1 MQAAG
6 IQLHDHLLALLH
18 HWLLLAFSAEAFPKP
33 FHFVKNSLKNFN
45 SVKLYST
52 GVRDEKISCFSR
64 THIQL
69 PDPNRCTFRMT

>member
-52 GVRDEKISCFSR
+52 GMSLGKH
-64 THIQL
+64 THKNLRSIQ
-69 PDPNRCTFRMT
+69 